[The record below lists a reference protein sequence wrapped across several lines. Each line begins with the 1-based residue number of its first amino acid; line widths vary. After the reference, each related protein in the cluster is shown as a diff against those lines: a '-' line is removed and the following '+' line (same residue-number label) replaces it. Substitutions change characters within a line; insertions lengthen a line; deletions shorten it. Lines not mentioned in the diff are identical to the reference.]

1 MMCESPVCICSE
13 PVQNLN
19 NNPRSKLRGI
29 PVYEVSNG
37 EASFGELNPK
47 EIKAMFIESEF
58 VSAIG
63 SS

>member
-47 EIKAMFIESEF
+47 EIKKAN
-58 VSAIG
+58 
-63 SS
+63 